1 MGEEVPMRM
10 PLPLPLAPEEQL
22 QVTSVVVPPQL
33 LVRLAGELDA
43 FTAGLV
49 EVPPVVSLQGVS
61 DVRLDLEKL
70 RFCDSLGLRALCE
83 FRSQHV
89 QAGRT
94 VRILGAAHPHVLR
107 VLRLTGLD
115 ALFLG

>member
-1 MGEEVPMRM
+1 M
-10 PLPLPLAPEEQL
+10 PLPLPQAPEEQL

-43 FTAGLV
+43 FTAGLL
-49 EVPPVVSLQGVS
+49 EAPPGINLQGVL
-61 DVRLDLEKL
+61 DVHLDLERL
-70 RFCDSLGLRALCE
+70 TFCDGMGLRALCE
-83 FRSQHV
+83 FRRQHV

-94 VRILGAAHPHVLR
+94 VRILGAAHPYVLR

-115 ALFLG
+115 DLFLG